1 MVEIRALFWDV
12 GGVLLSNAWDHEER
26 DLAIQHFLL
35 DKSEFE
41 LRHQELVP
49 PFEEGRL
56 GLNEYLERA
65 VFYQPRPFSPEDFK
79 RFMFSLSKS
88 KSQALEFARSL
99 SGKYLIA
106 TINNESRELNEY
118 RIETFGLT
126 KIFDLFVSSCFVGIR
141 KPDERIYRLALDLTQ
156 HSAQE
161 CCFLDDRPVN
171 TDAAAKVGMQTVLV
185 KNSEQLQR
193 DLQTL
198 GVRP

>member
-1 MVEIRALFWDV
+1 MAEIRALFWDV

-56 GLNEYLERA
+56 TLNEYLERA
-65 VFYQPRPFSPEDFK
+65 IFYKSRTFSAEDFK
-79 RFMFSLSKS
+79 RFMFSLSKP
-88 KSQALEFARSL
+88 KLQAMEFARSL
-99 SGKYLIA
+99 SGKYLMA
-106 TINNESRELNEY
+106 TINNESRELNQY
-118 RIETFGLT
+118 RIETFGLVE
-126 KIFDLFVSSCFVGIR
+126 IFDLFVSSCFVGIR
-141 KPDERIYRLALDLTQ
+141 KPDQRIYRLALDLMQ
-156 HSAQE
+156 HAAEE

-171 TDAAAKVGMQTVLV
+171 VEAAAKVGMQTVLV

>member
-1 MVEIRALFWDV
+1 MAEIRALFWDA

-41 LRHQELVP
+41 LRHQELLT

-56 GLNEYLERA
+56 TLDEYLQRA
-65 VFYQPRPFSPEDFK
+65 VFYKPRPFSPDDFK
-79 RFMFSLSKS
+79 RFMFSLSKP
-88 KSQALEFARSL
+88 KSQALELARRL
-99 SGKYLIA
+99 SGKYLVG
-106 TINNESRELNEY
+106 TINNESRELNQY
-118 RIETFGLT
+118 RIETFRLVE
-126 KIFDLFVSSCFVGIR
+126 IFDLFISSCFVGIR
-141 KPDERIYRLALDLTQ
+141 KPNPRIYRLALDLTQ
-156 HSAQE
+156 HTADE

-171 TDAAAKVGMQTVLV
+171 IEAAAEVGMQTVLV
-185 KNSEQLQR
+185 KNSDQLQR